1 MAGWIS
7 LRRGRIGRALLAVM
21 TLCGLGTLAAAAFS
35 PVWADP
41 PAWMPAGNQRAERS
55 GPSRGRTD
63 LKLTYQLPPGLQ
75 DGRCRPEMFNPAT
88 ASGLVSAAA
97 GGFTTARMGT
107 GKSSSRLG
115 ATAIGS
121 LIGAVVGHRIEGGIA
136 RAEEICFSESFEY
149 LPDHDTVAWM
159 DSSLGAHYSVTPTKT
174 MRAIDGRYCR
184 EYTARAT
191 LNGQAAG
198 TYGTACRQADGRW
211 ELIN

>member
-1 MAGWIS
+1 
-7 LRRGRIGRALLAVM
+7 
-21 TLCGLGTLAAAAFS
+21 
-35 PVWADP
+35 
-41 PAWMPAGNQRAERS
+41 
-55 GPSRGRTD
+55 
-63 LKLTYQLPPGLQ
+63 
-75 DGRCRPEMFNPAT
+75 MFNPVDRQRARLRR
-88 ASGLVSAAA
+88 SRRFH
-97 GGFTTARMGT
+97 GGAHAP

-159 DSSLGAHYSVTPTKT
+159 DPGLGAHYSVTPTKT